1 MNEQF
6 KILWGFVMSFFSEMS
21 ISNEQHLVL
30 YICNAASNTVSGTQR
45 KEIINMAKN
54 HFICNYKDTLFM
66 NMLYCWQYNILFI
79 LKYEQKVHVKINKSN
94 YCDIQCVSQSASV
107 MEFSADF
114 IHSVTTQYTP
124 YRDGIQF
131 GSRKNRCSYMNK

>member
-66 NMLYCWQYNILFI
+66 NMLYC
-79 LKYEQKVHVKINKSN
+79 
-94 YCDIQCVSQSASV
+94 
-107 MEFSADF
+107 
-114 IHSVTTQYTP
+114 
-124 YRDGIQF
+124 
-131 GSRKNRCSYMNK
+131 